1 MWGGS
6 NVGLW
11 RKERE
16 HKCKAACSIPNV
28 TGSTFLGNFL
38 TVIGQVPQPRNKNQK
53 RPDML
58 QPSYRQSGL
67 WSLVCQASIS
77 NVTFKPTAR
86 QQDTR
91 SENPQDM
98 AAGRDCSG
106 LKWPKTPGTPGT
118 ETWQKGSILP
128 LVCSFR
134 LKNYVHGCGFTGMCR
149 VLRPRCKH
157 LPEWDRFRHSLTHN
171 LAFHHEPHAGNP
183 LQ

>member
-6 NVGLW
+6 NVELW

-86 QQDTR
+86 QQDAIRKSTR
-91 SENPQDM
+91 HGSGPRLLGSQMAEN
-98 AAGRDCSG
+98 
-106 LKWPKTPGTPGT
+106 
-118 ETWQKGSILP
+118 TWD
-128 LVCSFR
+128 
-134 LKNYVHGCGFTGMCR
+134 T
-149 VLRPRCKH
+149 
-157 LPEWDRFRHSLTHN
+157 WDRN
-171 LAFHHEPHAGNP
+171 LAERVYSPASLFLSAQELCTWLWIHWNVPGFETS
-183 LQ
+183 LQAPA